1 MTFVRVIIAGFLT
14 SSVAWATT
22 VNDFT
27 VPSATDHRLLHL
39 SDYAGKVVLINW
51 WRTTCPWSQRE
62 TPKLVELN
70 QRYAEKGLV
79 ILGISDDNGSS
90 VGSVAGYLKSRGVTW
105 PVGLNDQGEIMAE
118 VVARG
123 TGDTP
128 ANYLVEPDGTIT
140 FLGLDRS
147 ADAWKKLESAVAAA
161 TVKGRPAKPAIARRA
176 PPTAPPLSLPDLQ
189 GKMFSSAAWAQK
201 PTVVNFFT
209 AQSCDW
215 SGAVL
220 ARLSRDYGKRGL
232 QVVGVDLFDNDSAV
246 QGCVQKHGA
255 SYPVLKGDQAT
266 QQAWLGS
273 NKGWA
278 TFFVTRD
285 GRVLKKIDN
294 SIEDGLESVVFP
306 VYAEQLVS
314 TVSSASR

>member
-1 MTFVRVIIAGFLT
+1 MTFLRAIIAVFLM
-14 SSVAWATT
+14 SSVARAATVT
-22 VNDFT
+22 DFT
-27 VPSATDHRLLHL
+27 VPSATDHHLLHL

-70 QRYAEKGLV
+70 SRYAGKGLV
-79 ILGISDDNGSS
+79 IVGISDDNASS
-90 VGSVAGYLKSRGVTW
+90 VGSVAGYLKSRGVSW
-105 PVGLNDQGEIMAE
+105 PVGLNDQGEFVRE
-118 VVARG
+118 VVPLG
-123 TGDTP
+123 TGETP

-147 ADAWKKLESAVAAA
+147 ADDWKKLESAVAAA
-161 TVKGRPAKPAIARRA
+161 TSKKGPAKPPFARRPLPA
-176 PPTAPPLSLPDLQ
+176 APPLSLPDLH
-189 GKMFSSAAWAQK
+189 GKEFSSAGWAQK
-201 PTVVNFFT
+201 PVVVNFFT

-220 ARLSRDYGKRGL
+220 ARLSRDYAKRGL
-232 QVVGVDLFDNDSAV
+232 QVIGVDLFDNDPAV
-246 QGCVQKHGA
+246 QSCVQKHGA

-285 GRVLKKIDN
+285 GRVLKKIEN
-294 SIEDGLESVVFP
+294 SIEDGLESVIFP
-306 VYAEQLVS
+306 AYAEQLVS
-314 TVSSASR
+314 SGSHVH